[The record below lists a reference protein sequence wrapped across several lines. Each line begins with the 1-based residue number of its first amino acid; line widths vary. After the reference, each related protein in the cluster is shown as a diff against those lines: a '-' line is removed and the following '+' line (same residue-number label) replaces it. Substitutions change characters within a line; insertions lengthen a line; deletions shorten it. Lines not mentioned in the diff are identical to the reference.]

1 MLPKPSLVLQV
12 RLRPEEYSDTA
23 AAEIK
28 RSYMYLAQSVVSEL
42 DEGER
47 AEGNLMRLNVRLM
60 KPFWDASDP
69 AAEQLWRASFMPWL
83 VNATRNMSTAMHNY
97 NTVLHPLGA
106 GNVTYQ
112 WADFDF
118 APHAVLRLKVDN
130 GESVG
135 FHYYELRV
143 QAGFDEGYLILCN
156 DEEGKGS
163 MAFVK
168 KRSPQEE
175 AEGAQE
181 VWEDLLATINPSYAF
196 RDLRDVYVFS
206 SSSESGVLI
215 TSGDE
220 EGSIYHLDPTSLE
233 VTFRLRAMDEYGTR
247 TGRILGEKTSRG
259 HYSYVIGD
267 DGKAYRYEFASDLLA
282 VRQTPYP
289 VKYGYQSYYANT
301 VQGTRVPLM
310 FSESGVVG
318 FPNSNIKGFGVPD
331 GYEVINAAGTRV
343 GTEEYY
349 VIARSTAGEP
359 RKVQIIK
366 SNSGIS
372 SQSTVLEYDESR
384 PMLIDRNSTMVPTK
398 VSNNIYYNYDDK
410 IYHWAMLSVTPT
422 LPAEGDRP
430 DITLPE
436 GERIM
441 AICSNAMPSTSA
453 TTVDDDL
460 LLIATYNPAA
470 TDRKPGSLYI
480 YNLKTLEQVK
490 KYEGICEKPVAVT
503 YKFPTSN

>member
-1 MLPKPSLVLQV
+1 MTRQILKSLLPLLCGTALISCYGIEEEHYRELAPVTVSGVDEVIYAKATETLRLDGIRIESANDREVACEWAYGKPEGDFPGMADSIYL
-12 RLRPEEYSDTA
+12 SDSPTLDYTFNSA
-23 AAEIK
+23 G
-28 RSYMYLAQSVVSEL
+28 SY
-42 DEGER
+42 
-47 AEGNLMRLNVRLM
+47 
-60 KPFWDASDP
+60 
-69 AAEQLWRASFMPWL
+69 
-83 VNATRNMSTAMHNY
+83 
-97 NTVLHPLGA
+97 
-106 GNVTYQ
+106 
-112 WADFDF
+112 
-118 APHAVLRLKVDN
+118 VLRLKVDN